1 MWKTIIV
8 QISSKAFTYRNLVL
22 QILLLQGIHRLVHES
37 LLLFQV
43 CMKFVISNHPVYQL
57 VSLLTPIRNQQLLTA
72 FKFFRKQFFPRGFVR
87 EGSLGSIAVVEV
99 GGQKYQEQEWE
110 SDQDAYVYIYNIC
123 QIGYICISKKV
134 NLYLI
139 CIEYQKK

>member
-1 MWKTIIV
+1 M
-8 QISSKAFTYRNLVL
+8 
-22 QILLLQGIHRLVHES
+22 E
-37 LLLFQV
+37 
-43 CMKFVISNHPVYQL
+43 
-57 VSLLTPIRNQQLLTA
+57 
-72 FKFFRKQFFPRGFVR
+72 

>member
-1 MWKTIIV
+1 MWKTIIF
-8 QISSKAFTYRNLVL
+8 QISSKAFTYRNPVL
-22 QILLLQGIHRLVHES
+22 QTLLLQGIHRLVHES

-87 EGSLGSIAVVEV
+87 KWRKVVQGLQRLQKLEGRSIKNRNGKVIKMHMYIYIIFV
-99 GGQKYQEQEWE
+99 KL
-110 SDQDAYVYIYNIC
+110 DIYVYL
-123 QIGYICISKKV
+123 KK
-134 NLYLI
+134 
-139 CIEYQKK
+139 